1 MSEQVLAFNVRILDS
16 GDVERSGL
24 EIVFD
29 GDRLF
34 YRDSDGVEHQR
45 KTLLGADF
53 LIEPMLAARIMYEH
67 GG

>member
-1 MSEQVLAFNVRILDS
+1 MSEQVIAFNVRILDS

-45 KTLLGADF
+45 KTLLSADF
-53 LIEPMLAARIMYEH
+53 LIQPMDAARIMYQF

>member
-1 MSEQVLAFNVRILDS
+1 MSEQVIAFSVRILDS

-34 YRDSDGVEHQR
+34 YRDSDGVEYQR

-53 LIEPMLAARIMYEH
+53 LIQPMEAARIMYQF